1 MFVENVKVSNIIKD
15 FVNVYNMKKAIKFVN
30 KTLIKEKL
38 KSDIRRRR
46 IKFNFYYATNS
57 LFNIKR
63 RNIYVI
69 KQARDDRFDKN
80 K

>member
-1 MFVENVKVSNIIKD
+1 M
-15 FVNVYNMKKAIKFVN
+15 MKFAS

-38 KSDIRRRR
+38 KSNIYYRR

-63 RNIYVI
+63 RNIYVTR
-69 KQARDDRFDKN
+69 QTRNDYFDKY